1 MPLLTLKD
9 VSLAYGNL
17 SLLEKVNFNI
27 SSGERICLVG
37 RNGTGKST
45 LFRVISDIVQPDEGD
60 VWRQDTLKISY
71 LEQEVP
77 ADTSQTI
84 YEVVSEGLGHIGQ
97 ILIEYHNLA
106 HTMDQAMDQAID
118 HTTDTSIKKLAELQ
132 QKIEVLDGWNLSQK
146 IETVLSRL
154 SLPEDKLIADCSGGI
169 RRRTMLAQA
178 LVSEPDLLLL
188 DEPTNHMDIRAINWL
203 EEFLLDYQGALIFIT
218 HDRTFLK
225 HLATRIVELDRGNF
239 VSFKGNFDHYLK
251 KKDELLREEIMENA
265 KFDKKLAEEEVW
277 IRQGIKARRTRNE
290 GRVRALEE
298 LRKERSLRQEVKGK
312 VNLVIDDS
320 DVSGKRVADLAHVN
334 FSYNEE
340 ILIQDFSTTI
350 LRGDRIGIIGPN
362 GSGKST
368 LLKLIL
374 GELKPDSGY
383 ITMGTRLDC
392 VYFDQQRQQLDL
404 EKTVRDNISD
414 GKDMIS
420 VKGRS
425 RHVIS
430 YLKDFLFPPEQ
441 IDSPVKTLSGG
452 ERNRL
457 MLANLFTNPANMM
470 VLDEPTNDL
479 DVDTLELLEELLA
492 EYEGTL
498 LLVSHDRTFLDNVVT
513 STLVFEEDGKVG
525 EYVGG
530 YEDWIRQRKPGKTT
544 SLSDKASSKK
554 AKINNQEKN
563 RNNSSEKKKLGFNE
577 QRELETLPDKIE
589 AMEDQQKELEQ
600 RIGQSDF
607 YQQDKETISQT
618 MASMKQLQEE
628 LQNSYE
634 RWEYLAE
641 FET

>member
-9 VSLAYGNL
+9 VSLAYGDL

-45 LFRVISDIVQPDEGD
+45 LFRIISDIVQPDEGEI
-60 VWRQDTLKISY
+60 WRQDTLKISY
-71 LEQEVP
+71 LEQEIP
-77 ADTSQTI
+77 ADTSPTI
-84 YEVVSEGLGHIGQ
+84 YEVVSAGLGHIGQ

-106 HTMDQAMDQAID
+106 HAMDQAID
-118 HTTDTSIKKLAELQ
+118 HTNGTSIKKLAELQ
-132 QKIEVLDGWNLSQK
+132 HRIEVLDGWNLNQK

-154 SLPEDKLIADCSGGI
+154 SLPEDKQIGECSGGI

-178 LVSEPDLLLL
+178 LVSDPDLLLL
-188 DEPTNHMDIRAINWL
+188 DEPTNHMDINAINWL
-203 EEFLLDYQGALIFIT
+203 EEFLLAYQGALVFIT

-225 HLATRIVELDRGNF
+225 HLATRIVELDRGNLI
-239 VSFKGNFDHYLK
+239 SFKGDFDDYLK
-251 KKDELLREEIMENA
+251 KKDELLREEARENA
-265 KFDKKLAEEEVW
+265 KFDKKLAKEEVW

-298 LRKERSLRQEVKGK
+298 LRRERGRRQEIKGT
-312 VNLVIDDS
+312 VNLAIDDS
-320 DVSGKRVADLAHVN
+320 DLSGKRVADLVNIN

-374 GELKPDSGY
+374 GELEPDSGKVV
-383 ITMGTRLDC
+383 MGTRLDC

-404 EKTVRDNISD
+404 EKTVRENISD
-414 GKDMIS
+414 GKEIIS

-425 RHVIS
+425 RHIIG

-457 MLANLFTNPANMM
+457 LLAKLFTKPANMM

-513 STLVFEEDGKVG
+513 STLVFEDGGKVG

-530 YEDWIRQRKPGKTT
+530 YEDWIRQRKPTGMPGKKN
-544 SLSDKASSKK
+544 SNKKKERHRQHKKRSKL
-554 AKINNQEKN
+554 
-563 RNNSSEKKKLGFNE
+563 SEKKKLGFNAK
-577 QRELETLPDKIE
+577 RELEGLPDKIE
-589 AMEDQQKELEQ
+589 TMELQQTKLEQ
-600 RIGQSDF
+600 TIGQRDF
-607 YQQDKETISQT
+607 YQQDKETISKT
-618 MASMKQLQEE
+618 IATMKQLQDE
-628 LQNSYE
+628 LQKAYE
-634 RWEYLAE
+634 RWEYLAG
-641 FET
+641 FEK

>member
-9 VSLAYGNL
+9 VSLAYGDL

-27 SSGERICLVG
+27 SPGERICLVG

-84 YEVVSEGLGHIGQ
+84 YEVVSAGLGHIGQ

-106 HTMDQAMDQAID
+106 QAMNQAMDQAID
-118 HTTDTSIKKLAELQ
+118 HTIDTSIKKLAELQ
-132 QKIEVLDGWNLSQK
+132 QKIEVLDGWNLNQK

-154 SLPEDKLIADCSGGI
+154 SLPEDKPIADCSGGI

-188 DEPTNHMDIRAINWL
+188 DEPTNHMDIKAINWL
-203 EEFLLDYQGALIFIT
+203 EEFLLAYQGALIFIT

-239 VSFKGNFDHYLK
+239 VSFKGDFDYYLK
-251 KKDELLREEIMENA
+251 KKDELLREEIRENA

-298 LRKERSLRQEVKGK
+298 LRKERGRRQEVKGTVK
-312 VNLVIDDS
+312 LAIDDS

-334 FSYNEE
+334 FSYDKE

-374 GELKPDSGY
+374 GELKPDSGN

-404 EKTVRDNISD
+404 EKTVRENISD
-414 GKDMIS
+414 GKEIIS

-457 MLANLFTNPANMM
+457 MLANLFTKPANMM

-530 YEDWIRQRKPGKTT
+530 YEDWIRQRKPNKSSTLSGK
-544 SLSDKASSKK
+544 SSSKK
-554 AKINNQEKN
+554 IKISKQENNK
-563 RNNSSEKKKLGFNE
+563 NNSSEKKKLGFNE
-577 QRELETLPDKIE
+577 KRELASLPDNIE
-589 AMEDQQKELEQ
+589 AMENQQQALEQ
-600 RIGQSDF
+600 RIGQSNF
-607 YQQDKETISQT
+607 YQQEKDVISETMST
-618 MASMKQLQEE
+618 LKQLQGE
-628 LQNSYE
+628 LKESYE
-634 RWEYLAE
+634 RWEYLAS
-641 FET
+641 FNG

>member
-17 SLLEKVNFNI
+17 ALLEKVNFNI

-45 LFRVISDIVQPDEGD
+45 LFRVISDMVQPDEGD

-84 YEVVSEGLGHIGQ
+84 YEVVSAGLGYIGQ
-97 ILIEYHNLA
+97 ILLEYHNLA
-106 HTMDQAMDQAID
+106 HAID

-132 QKIEVLDGWNLSQK
+132 QKIEVLDGWNLNQK

-154 SLPEDKLIADCSGGI
+154 SLPEDKPIADCSGGI

-188 DEPTNHMDIRAINWL
+188 DEPTNHMDIKAINWL
-203 EEFLLDYQGALIFIT
+203 EEFLLAYQGALIFIT

-239 VSFKGNFDHYLK
+239 VSFKGDFDHYLK
-251 KKDELLREEIMENA
+251 KKDELLREEVRENA

-290 GRVRALEE
+290 GRVRALEK
-298 LRKERSLRQEVKGK
+298 LRKERSQRQEIKGT
-312 VNLVIDDS
+312 VNLSIDDS
-320 DVSGKRVADLAHVN
+320 DISGKRVADLAHIN
-334 FSYNEE
+334 FSYDEE
-340 ILIQDFSTTI
+340 TLIHDFSTTI
-350 LRGDRIGIIGPN
+350 LRGDRVGIIGPN

-374 GELKPDSGY
+374 GELEPDSGRV
-383 ITMGTRLDC
+383 TMGTRLDC

-404 EKTVRDNISD
+404 EKTVRENISD

-457 MLANLFTNPANMM
+457 LLANLFTKPANMM

-530 YEDWIRQRKPGKTT
+530 YDDWIRQRKPSKTA
-544 SLSDKASSKK
+544 SLSDKTSSKK
-554 AKINNQEKN
+554 TKIIKQKGN
-563 RNNSSEKKKLGFNE
+563 NNSVKKKLGFNE
-577 QRELETLPDKIE
+577 KRELDSLPDKIE
-589 AMEDQQKELEQ
+589 ALENQQEELEQ
-600 RIGQSDF
+600 RIGHSGF
-607 YQQDKETISQT
+607 YQQDKEAISQT
-618 MASMKQLQEE
+618 MASMKQLQED
-628 LQNSYE
+628 LQKSYE

-641 FET
+641 FEV

>member
-9 VSLAYGNL
+9 TSLAYGNL

-45 LFRVISDIVQPDEGD
+45 LFRVISGSVHPDEGD
-60 VWRQDTLKISY
+60 IWRQDTLKISY

-77 ADTSQTI
+77 PDTSQTI
-84 YEVVSEGLGHIGQ
+84 YEVVSAGLGDIGE

-106 HTMDQAMDQAID
+106 HTID
-118 HTTDTSIKKLAELQ
+118 YSNDASIKKLAALQ
-132 QKIEVLDGWNLSQK
+132 QQIEVLDGWNLNQK

-154 SLPEDKLIADCSGGI
+154 SLPEDKKIADCSGGI

-188 DEPTNHMDIRAINWL
+188 DEPTNHMDIKAINWL
-203 EEFLLDYQGALIFIT
+203 EEFLLTYQGALIFIT

-239 VSFKGNFDHYLK
+239 VSFNGNFDYYLNK
-251 KKDELLREEIMENA
+251 KEEFLKEETRENA
-265 KFDKKLAEEEVW
+265 KFDKKLAQEEVW

-290 GRVRALEE
+290 GRVRALES
-298 LRKERSLRQEVKGK
+298 LRMERSRRQEIKGT
-312 VNLVIDDS
+312 VNLDIDTGEH
-320 DVSGKRVADLAHVN
+320 SGKRVADLSHVS
-334 FSYNEE
+334 FSYDDE
-340 ILIQDFSTTI
+340 ILIDDLSTTI

-374 GELKPDSGY
+374 GELQPNSGN
-383 ITMGTRLDC
+383 IVMGTRLDC
-392 VYFDQQRQQLDL
+392 VYFDQQRQQLDM
-404 EKTVRDNISD
+404 EKTVRENVS
-414 GKDMIS
+414 GGNDMIS
-420 VKGRS
+420 VRGRS

-441 IDSPVKTLSGG
+441 INSPVKTLSGG

-457 MLANLFTNPANMM
+457 LLANLFTSPANMM

-498 LLVSHDRTFLDNVVT
+498 LLVSHDRSFLDNVVT
-513 STLVFEEDGKVG
+513 STLVFEENGKVG

-530 YEDWIRQRKPGKTT
+530 YEDWIRQRKSKATKTH
-544 SLSDKASSKK
+544 SDTPSNKQTRITKP
-554 AKINNQEKN
+554 EK
-563 RNNSSEKKKLGFNE
+563 KKKLGFNE
-577 QRELETLPDKIE
+577 KRELDSLPEKIE
-589 AMEDQQKELEQ
+589 SMEQQQEELEQ
-600 RIGQSDF
+600 RISKNNF
-607 YQQDKETISQT
+607 YQLDKETISET
-618 MASMKQLQEE
+618 MDKIKQLQ
-628 LQNSYE
+628 LDLKTAYK
-634 RWEYLAE
+634 RWEFLAE
-641 FET
+641 FEA

>member
-45 LFRVISDIVQPDEGD
+45 LFRIISDIVQPDEGEI
-60 VWRQDTLKISY
+60 WRQDTLKISY
-71 LEQEVP
+71 LEQEIP

-84 YEVVSEGLGHIGQ
+84 YEVVSAGLGHIGQ

-106 HTMDQAMDQAID
+106 HAMDQAID
-118 HTTDTSIKKLAELQ
+118 HTNSTLIKKLAELQ
-132 QKIEVLDGWNLSQK
+132 HRIEVLDGWNLNQK

-154 SLPEDKLIADCSGGI
+154 SLPEDKQIGECSGGI

-178 LVSEPDLLLL
+178 LVSDPDLLLL
-188 DEPTNHMDIRAINWL
+188 DEPTNHMDINAINWL
-203 EEFLLDYQGALIFIT
+203 EEFLLAYQGALVFIT

-225 HLATRIVELDRGNF
+225 HLATRIVELDRGNLI
-239 VSFKGNFDHYLK
+239 SFKGDFDDYLK
-251 KKDELLREEIMENA
+251 KKDELLREEARENA
-265 KFDKKLAEEEVW
+265 KFDKKLAKEEVW

-298 LRKERSLRQEVKGK
+298 LRRERGRRQEIKGT
-312 VNLVIDDS
+312 VNLAIDDS
-320 DVSGKRVADLAHVN
+320 DLSGKRVADLVNIN

-374 GELKPDSGY
+374 GELEPDSGKVV
-383 ITMGTRLDC
+383 MGTRLDC

-404 EKTVRDNISD
+404 EKTVRENISD
-414 GKDMIS
+414 GKEIIS

-425 RHVIS
+425 RHIIG

-457 MLANLFTNPANMM
+457 LLAKLFTKPANMM

-513 STLVFEEDGKVG
+513 STLVFEEGGKVG

-530 YEDWIRQRKPGKTT
+530 YEDWIRQRKPTGMSGK
-544 SLSDKASSKK
+544 
-554 AKINNQEKN
+554 
-563 RNNSSEKKKLGFNE
+563 NNSNKKKERHRQDKKRSKLSEKKKLGFNE
-577 QRELETLPDKIE
+577 KRELEGLPDKIE
-589 AMEDQQKELEQ
+589 TMELQQTKLEQ
-600 RIGQSDF
+600 TIGQRDF
-607 YQQDKETISQT
+607 YQQDKETISKT
-618 MASMKQLQEE
+618 IATMKQLQDE
-628 LQNSYE
+628 LQKAYE
-634 RWEYLAE
+634 RWEYLAR
-641 FET
+641 FEK

>member
-45 LFRVISDIVQPDEGD
+45 LFRVISDIIHPDEGEI
-60 VWRQDTLKISY
+60 WRKDTLKISY

-84 YEVVSEGLGHIGQ
+84 YEIVSAGLGHIGE

-106 HTMDQAMDQAID
+106 QVID
-118 HTTDTSIKKLAELQ
+118 HSADTSIKKLAELQ
-132 QKIEVLDGWNLSQK
+132 HRIEVLDGWNLNQK

-154 SLPEDKLIADCSGGI
+154 SLPEDKQIADCSGGI
-169 RRRTMLAQA
+169 HRRTMLAQA

-188 DEPTNHMDIRAINWL
+188 DEPTNHMDIKAINWL
-203 EEFLLDYQGALIFIT
+203 EEFLLAYQGALVFIT

-225 HLATRIVELDRGNF
+225 HLATRIVELDRGNL
-239 VSFKGNFDHYLK
+239 VSFKGDFDYYLI
-251 KKDELLREEIMENA
+251 KKDELLREEARENA
-265 KFDKKLAEEEVW
+265 KFDKKLAKEEAW

-298 LRKERSLRQEVKGK
+298 LRKERSRRQEVKGT
-312 VNLVIDDS
+312 VNLTIDGGDL
-320 DVSGKRVADLAHVN
+320 SGKRVADLVN
-334 FSYNEE
+334 ISFSYDGQA
-340 ILIQDFSTTI
+340 LIRNLSTTI

-368 LLKLIL
+368 LLRLIL
-374 GELKPDSGY
+374 GELTPDSGKVV
-383 ITMGTRLDC
+383 MGTRLDC

-404 EKTVRDNISD
+404 EKTVRENISD
-414 GKDMIS
+414 GKEIIS

-425 RHVIS
+425 RHIIG

-457 MLANLFTNPANMM
+457 LLAKLFTKPANMM

-513 STLVFEEDGKVG
+513 STLVFEDSGKVG

-530 YEDWIRQRKPGKTT
+530 YEDWIRQRKLTGTP
-544 SLSDKASSKK
+544 S
-554 AKINNQEKN
+554 EKN
-563 RNNSSEKKKLGFNE
+563 SNKGKERHRQNKKRSKRLEKKKLGFNE
-577 QRELETLPDKIE
+577 KRELESLPDKIG
-589 AMEDQQKELEQ
+589 AMESQQKKLEQ
-600 RIGQSDF
+600 TISQRDF
-607 YQQDKETISQT
+607 YQQDKEIISQT
-618 MASMKQLQEE
+618 VASVKQLQEE
-628 LQNSYE
+628 LQKAYE
-634 RWEYLAE
+634 RWEYLAG
-641 FET
+641 FEA

>member
-9 VSLAYGNL
+9 VSLAYGDL

-27 SSGERICLVG
+27 SPGERICLVG

-84 YEVVSEGLGHIGQ
+84 YEVVSAGLGHIGQ

-106 HTMDQAMDQAID
+106 QAMDQATDQAID
-118 HTTDTSIKKLAELQ
+118 HTIDTSIKKLAELQ
-132 QKIEVLDGWNLSQK
+132 QKIEVLDGWNLNQK

-154 SLPEDKLIADCSGGI
+154 SLPEDKPIADCSGGI

-188 DEPTNHMDIRAINWL
+188 DEPTNHMDIKAINWL
-203 EEFLLDYQGALIFIT
+203 EEFLLAYQGALIFIT

-239 VSFKGNFDHYLK
+239 VSFKGDFDYYLK
-251 KKDELLREEIMENA
+251 KKDELLREEIRENA

-298 LRKERSLRQEVKGK
+298 LRKERGRRQEVKGTVK
-312 VNLVIDDS
+312 LAIDDS

-334 FSYNEE
+334 FSYDKE

-374 GELKPDSGY
+374 GELKPDSGN

-404 EKTVRDNISD
+404 EKTVRENISD
-414 GKDMIS
+414 GKEIIS

-457 MLANLFTNPANMM
+457 MLANLFTKPANMM

-513 STLVFEEDGKVG
+513 STLVFEEDGKVE

-530 YEDWIRQRKPGKTT
+530 YEDWIRQRKPNKSSTLSGK
-544 SLSDKASSKK
+544 SSSKK
-554 AKINNQEKN
+554 IKISKQENNK
-563 RNNSSEKKKLGFNE
+563 NNSSEKKKLGFNE
-577 QRELETLPDKIE
+577 KRELASLPDNIE
-589 AMEDQQKELEQ
+589 TMENQQQALEQ
-600 RIGQSDF
+600 RIDQSNF
-607 YQQDKETISQT
+607 YQQEKDVISETMNT
-618 MASMKQLQEE
+618 LKQLQGE
-628 LQNSYE
+628 LKESYE
-634 RWEYLAE
+634 RWEYLAS
-641 FET
+641 FDG

>member
-27 SSGERICLVG
+27 ASGERICLVG

-45 LFRVISDIVQPDEGD
+45 LFRVISDIIQPDEGEI
-60 VWRQDTLKISY
+60 WRMHTLKISY

-77 ADTSQTI
+77 ANTSQTI
-84 YEVVSEGLGHIGQ
+84 YETVSTGLGHIGQ
-97 ILIEYHNLA
+97 ILVEYHNLA
-106 HTMDQAMDQAID
+106 HAMDQAID
-118 HTTDTSIKKLAELQ
+118 HTNDISIKKLADLQ
-132 QKIEVLDGWNLSQK
+132 QRIEVMDGWNLNQK

-154 SLPEDKLIADCSGGI
+154 SLPEDKQIADCSGGI

-188 DEPTNHMDIRAINWL
+188 DEPTNHMDIKAINWL
-203 EEFLLDYQGALIFIT
+203 EEFLLAYQGALIFIT
-218 HDRTFLK
+218 HDRTFLQ
-225 HLATRIVELDRGNF
+225 HLTTRIVELDRGNF
-239 VSFKGNFDHYLK
+239 VSFNGDFNYYIK
-251 KKDELLREEIMENA
+251 KKDELLKEENRENA
-265 KFDKKLAEEEVW
+265 KFDKKLAEEENW

-290 GRVRALEE
+290 GRVRSLEK
-298 LRKERSLRQEVKGK
+298 LRMERSRRQEVKGAI
-312 VNLVIDDS
+312 NLDIDTGDL
-320 DVSGKRVADLAHVN
+320 SGKRVADLAHVS
-334 FSYNEE
+334 FSYDKEM
-340 ILIQDFSTTI
+340 LIDDLSTTI

-374 GELKPDSGY
+374 GELEPVSGKVV
-383 ITMGTRLDC
+383 MGTRLDC

-404 EKTVRDNISD
+404 EKTVRENISD

-457 MLANLFTNPANMM
+457 LLANLFTKPANMM

-498 LLVSHDRTFLDNVVT
+498 LLVSHDRSFLDNVAT
-513 STLVFEEDGKVG
+513 STLVFEGDGKVG

-530 YEDWIRQRKPGKTT
+530 YEDWIRQRIPNKTST
-544 SLSDKASSKK
+544 LSYKASSKNT
-554 AKINNQEKN
+554 KIIKQEKKKN
-563 RNNSSEKKKLGFNE
+563 ASVKKKLGFNE
-577 QRELETLPDKIE
+577 QREFENLPDKIE
-589 AMEDQQKELEQ
+589 AMENQQKILEQ
-600 RIGQSDF
+600 RINQSDF
-607 YQQDKETISQT
+607 YQQDKNTISET
-618 MASMKQLQEE
+618 MASAKKLQED
-628 LQNSYE
+628 LQKSYE

>member
-1 MPLLTLKD
+1 MSLLTLKD

-45 LFRVISDIVQPDEGD
+45 LFRVISDIVQPDEGEI
-60 VWRQDTLKISY
+60 WRQDTLKISY

-77 ADTSQTI
+77 ADTPQTI
-84 YEVVSEGLGHIGQ
+84 YEVVSAGLGHVGQ
-97 ILIEYHNLA
+97 ILAEYHHLA
-106 HTMDQAMDQAID
+106 HTMDQAID
-118 HTTDTSIKKLAELQ
+118 HTIDTSIKKLAELQ
-132 QKIEVLDGWNLSQK
+132 EKIEVLDGWNLNQK

-154 SLPEDKLIADCSGGI
+154 SLPEDKKIGDCSGGI

-178 LVSEPDLLLL
+178 LVSAPDLLLL
-188 DEPTNHMDIRAINWL
+188 DEPTNHMDIKAINWL
-203 EEFLLDYQGALIFIT
+203 EEFLLAYQGALVFIT

-225 HLATRIVELDRGNF
+225 HLATRIVELDRGNL
-239 VSFKGNFDHYLK
+239 VSFKGDFDYYLK
-251 KKDELLREEIMENA
+251 KKDELLREEARRNA
-265 KFDKKLAEEEVW
+265 KFDKKLAKEEVW
-277 IRQGIKARRTRNE
+277 VRQGIKARRTRNE
-290 GRVRALEE
+290 GRVRALKE
-298 LRKERSLRQEVKGK
+298 LRKERGRRQEVKGT

-320 DVSGKRVADLAHVN
+320 DLSGKRVADLVNVN
-334 FSYNEE
+334 FSYDKQA
-340 ILIQDFSTTI
+340 LIRNLSTTI

-368 LLKLIL
+368 LLRLIL
-374 GELKPDSGY
+374 GELTPDSGKV
-383 ITMGTRLDC
+383 IMGTRLDC

-404 EKTVRDNISD
+404 EKTVRENISD
-414 GKDMIS
+414 GKEIIS

-457 MLANLFTNPANMM
+457 LLAKLFTKPANMM

-513 STLVFEEDGKVG
+513 STLVFEEGGKVG
-525 EYVGG
+525 EYIGG
-530 YEDWIRQRKPGKTT
+530 YEDWIRQRKPTGTPDEKK
-544 SLSDKASSKK
+544 SNKNKERHRQNKERSKL
-554 AKINNQEKN
+554 
-563 RNNSSEKKKLGFNE
+563 SEKKKLGFNE
-577 QRELETLPDKIE
+577 KRELEGLPDKIE
-589 AMEDQQKELEQ
+589 SMEHQQKKLEQ
-600 RIGQSDF
+600 AIGQSNF
-607 YQQDKETISQT
+607 YQQDKKTISQT
-618 MASMKQLQEE
+618 VASVKQLQEE
-628 LQNSYE
+628 LQKAYE

>member
-9 VSLAYGNL
+9 VSLAYGDL

-27 SSGERICLVG
+27 SPGERICLVG

-84 YEVVSEGLGHIGQ
+84 YEVVSAGLGHIGQ

-106 HTMDQAMDQAID
+106 QAMDQATDQAID
-118 HTTDTSIKKLAELQ
+118 HTIDTSIKKLAELQ
-132 QKIEVLDGWNLSQK
+132 QKIEVLDGWNLNQK

-154 SLPEDKLIADCSGGI
+154 SLPEDKPIADCSGGI

-188 DEPTNHMDIRAINWL
+188 DEPTNHMDIKAINWL
-203 EEFLLDYQGALIFIT
+203 EEFLLAYQGALIFIT

-239 VSFKGNFDHYLK
+239 VSFKGDFDYYLK
-251 KKDELLREEIMENA
+251 KKDELLREEIRENA

-298 LRKERSLRQEVKGK
+298 LRKERGRRQEVKGTVK
-312 VNLVIDDS
+312 LAIDDS

-334 FSYNEE
+334 FSYDKE

-374 GELKPDSGY
+374 GELKPDSGN

-404 EKTVRDNISD
+404 EKTVRENISD
-414 GKDMIS
+414 GKEIIS

-457 MLANLFTNPANMM
+457 MLANLFTKPANMM

-513 STLVFEEDGKVG
+513 STLVFEEDGKVE

-530 YEDWIRQRKPGKTT
+530 YEDWIRQRKPNKSSTLSGK
-544 SLSDKASSKK
+544 SSSKK
-554 AKINNQEKN
+554 IKISKQENNK
-563 RNNSSEKKKLGFNE
+563 NNSSEKKKLGFNE
-577 QRELETLPDKIE
+577 KRELASLPDNIE
-589 AMEDQQKELEQ
+589 AMENQQQALEQ
-600 RIGQSDF
+600 RIDQSNF
-607 YQQDKETISQT
+607 YQQEKDIISETMNT
-618 MASMKQLQEE
+618 LKQLQGE
-628 LQNSYE
+628 LKESYE
-634 RWEYLAE
+634 RWEYLAS
-641 FET
+641 FDG

>member
-1 MPLLTLKD
+1 MPLLTLKN
-9 VSLAYGNL
+9 VSLAYGDL

-45 LFRVISDIVQPDEGD
+45 LFRIISDIVQPDEGEI
-60 VWRQDTLKISY
+60 WRQDTLKISY
-71 LEQEVP
+71 LEQEIP
-77 ADTSQTI
+77 ADTSPTI
-84 YEVVSEGLGHIGQ
+84 YEVVSAGLGHIGQ

-106 HTMDQAMDQAID
+106 HAMDQAID
-118 HTTDTSIKKLAELQ
+118 HTNGTSIKKLAELQ
-132 QKIEVLDGWNLSQK
+132 HRIEVLDGWNLNQK

-154 SLPEDKLIADCSGGI
+154 SLPEDKQIGECSGGI

-178 LVSEPDLLLL
+178 LVSDPDLLLL
-188 DEPTNHMDIRAINWL
+188 DEPTNHMDINAINWL
-203 EEFLLDYQGALIFIT
+203 EEFLLAYQGALVFIT

-225 HLATRIVELDRGNF
+225 HLATRIVELDRGNLI
-239 VSFKGNFDHYLK
+239 SFKGDFDDYLK
-251 KKDELLREEIMENA
+251 KKDELLREEARENA
-265 KFDKKLAEEEVW
+265 KFDKKLAKEEVW

-298 LRKERSLRQEVKGK
+298 LRRERGRRQEIKGT
-312 VNLVIDDS
+312 VNLAIDDS
-320 DVSGKRVADLAHVN
+320 DLSGKRVADLVNIN

-374 GELKPDSGY
+374 GELEPDSGKVV
-383 ITMGTRLDC
+383 MGTRLDC

-404 EKTVRDNISD
+404 EKTVRENISD
-414 GKDMIS
+414 GKEIIS

-425 RHVIS
+425 RHIIG

-457 MLANLFTNPANMM
+457 LLAKLFTKPANMM

-513 STLVFEEDGKVG
+513 STLVFEDGGKVG

-530 YEDWIRQRKPGKTT
+530 YEDWIRQRKPTGMP
-544 SLSDKASSKK
+544 SK
-554 AKINNQEKN
+554 
-563 RNNSSEKKKLGFNE
+563 NNSNKKKERHRQHKKRSKLSEKKKLGFNE
-577 QRELETLPDKIE
+577 KRELEGLPDKIE
-589 AMEDQQKELEQ
+589 TMELQQTKLEQ
-600 RIGQSDF
+600 TIGQRDF
-607 YQQDKETISQT
+607 YQQDKETISKT
-618 MASMKQLQEE
+618 IATMKQLQDE
-628 LQNSYE
+628 LQKAYE
-634 RWEYLAE
+634 RWEYLAR
-641 FET
+641 FEK

>member
-9 VSLAYGNL
+9 VSLAYGDL

-27 SSGERICLVG
+27 APGERICLVG

-84 YEVVSEGLGHIGQ
+84 YEVVSAGLGHIGQ

-106 HTMDQAMDQAID
+106 QAMDQATDQAID
-118 HTTDTSIKKLAELQ
+118 HTIDTSIKKLAELQ
-132 QKIEVLDGWNLSQK
+132 QKIEVLDGWNLNQK

-154 SLPEDKLIADCSGGI
+154 SLPEDKPIADCSGGI

-188 DEPTNHMDIRAINWL
+188 DEPTNHMDIKAINWL
-203 EEFLLDYQGALIFIT
+203 EEFLLAYQGALIFIT

-239 VSFKGNFDHYLK
+239 VSFKGDFDYYLK
-251 KKDELLREEIMENA
+251 KKDELLREEIRENA

-298 LRKERSLRQEVKGK
+298 LRKERGRRQEVKGTVK
-312 VNLVIDDS
+312 LAIDDS

-334 FSYNEE
+334 FSYDKE
-340 ILIQDFSTTI
+340 ILIQDFSTII

-374 GELKPDSGY
+374 GELKPDSGN

-404 EKTVRDNISD
+404 EKTVRENISD
-414 GKDMIS
+414 GKEIIS

-457 MLANLFTNPANMM
+457 MLANLFTKPANMM

-513 STLVFEEDGKVG
+513 STLVFEEDGKVE

-530 YEDWIRQRKPGKTT
+530 YEDWIRQRKPNKSSTLSGK
-544 SLSDKASSKK
+544 SSSKK
-554 AKINNQEKN
+554 IKISKQENNK
-563 RNNSSEKKKLGFNE
+563 NNSSEKKKLGFNE
-577 QRELETLPDKIE
+577 KRELASLPDNIE
-589 AMEDQQKELEQ
+589 AMENQQQALEQ
-600 RIGQSDF
+600 RIDQSNF
-607 YQQDKETISQT
+607 YQQEKDIISETMNT
-618 MASMKQLQEE
+618 LKQLQGE
-628 LQNSYE
+628 LKESYE
-634 RWEYLAE
+634 RWEYLAS
-641 FET
+641 FDG

>member
-17 SLLEKVNFNI
+17 SLLENVNFSI
-27 SSGERICLVG
+27 ESGERICLIG

-45 LFRVISDIVQPDEGD
+45 LFRVLSDVVQPDDGE

-77 ADTSQTI
+77 ADTSRTI
-84 YEVVSEGLGHIGQ
+84 YEVVSAGLGNIGQ
-97 ILIEYHNLA
+97 ILIEYHKLA
-106 HTMDQAMDQAID
+106 HAID
-118 HTTDTSIKKLAELQ
+118 VSTDTNHSIKRLAELQ
-132 QKIEVLDGWNLSQK
+132 QRIEVLDGWNINQK
-146 IETVLSRL
+146 IESVLSRL
-154 SLPEDKLIADCSGGI
+154 SLPEDKPIGDCSGGI

-188 DEPTNHMDIRAINWL
+188 DEPTNHMDIKAINWL

-225 HLATRIVELDRGNF
+225 HLATRIVELDRGKF
-239 VSFKGNFDHYLK
+239 VSFNGNFDYYTK
-251 KKDELLREEIMENA
+251 KKNELLREETRENS

-290 GRVRALEE
+290 GRVRALEQ
-298 LRKERSLRQEVKGK
+298 LRSERSSRQEIKGM
-312 VNLVIDDS
+312 VSLDIDS
-320 DVSGKRVADLAHVN
+320 GKASGKRVADLSHVN
-334 FSYNEE
+334 FSYDEQL
-340 ILIQDFSTTI
+340 LIDDLSTTI

-374 GELKPDSGY
+374 GELQPDSGKVV
-383 ITMGTRLDC
+383 MGTRLDC
-392 VYFDQQRQQLDL
+392 AYFDQQRQQLDL
-404 EKTVRDNISD
+404 EKTVRENISD
-414 GKDMIS
+414 GKEIIS
-420 VKGRS
+420 IRGRS

-441 IDSPVKTLSGG
+441 VDSPVKTLSGG

-457 MLANLFTNPANMM
+457 LLANLFTKPANMM

-492 EYEGTL
+492 EYDGTL
-498 LLVSHDRTFLDNVVT
+498 LLVSHDRSFLDNVVT
-513 STLVFEEDGKVG
+513 STLVFEEGGKVG

-544 SLSDKASSKK
+544 KFADSKST
-554 AKINNQEKN
+554 NQPARDNQSKN
-563 RNNSSEKKKLGFNE
+563 KNTQTDKKKLGFNE
-577 QRELETLPDKIE
+577 KREFDALPDKIE
-589 AMEDQQKELEQ
+589 LMERRQKVLEHTVSK
-600 RIGQSDF
+600 SDF
-607 YQQDKETISQT
+607 YQQDKDTINQTMDLISQVR
-618 MASMKQLQEE
+618 SE
-628 LQNSYE
+628 LESAYE

-641 FET
+641 LEG

>member
-9 VSLAYGNL
+9 VSLAYGKL
-17 SLLEKVNFNI
+17 SLLEKINFNVC
-27 SSGERICLVG
+27 SGERICLVG

-45 LFRVISDIVQPDEGD
+45 LFRVISDIAQPDEGEI
-60 VWRQDTLKISY
+60 WRKDTLKISY

-77 ADTSQTI
+77 ADTPQTI
-84 YEVVSEGLGHIGQ
+84 YEVVSAGLGHIGQ

-106 HTMDQAMDQAID
+106 HAID

-132 QKIEVLDGWNLSQK
+132 QRIEVLDGWNLNQK

-154 SLPEDKLIADCSGGI
+154 SLPEDKRIGDCSGGI

-188 DEPTNHMDIRAINWL
+188 DEPTNHMDIKAINWL
-203 EEFLLDYQGALIFIT
+203 EEFLLAYQGTLIFVT
-218 HDRTFLK
+218 HDRTFLE
-225 HLATRIVELDRGNF
+225 HLATRIVELDRGNL
-239 VSFKGNFDHYLK
+239 VSFKGDFDYYLK
-251 KKDELLREEIMENA
+251 KKDELLREETRGNA
-265 KFDKKLAEEEVW
+265 KFDKKLAKEEAW
-277 IRQGIKARRTRNE
+277 TRQGIRARRTRNE
-290 GRVRALEE
+290 GRVRALEK
-298 LRKERSLRQEVKGK
+298 LRKERSRRQEVKGAM
-312 VNLVIDDS
+312 NLAIDDS
-320 DVSGKRVADLAHVN
+320 DLSGKRVADLVNIN
-334 FSYNEE
+334 FSYDGQS
-340 ILIQDFSTTI
+340 LIRNLSTTI

-374 GELKPDSGY
+374 GELEPDSGKVV
-383 ITMGTRLDC
+383 TGTRLNC

-404 EKTVRDNISD
+404 EKTVRENIGD
-414 GKDMIS
+414 GKEMIS

-441 IDSPVKTLSGG
+441 IDSPVTTLSGG

-457 MLANLFTNPANMM
+457 LLANLFTEPANMM

-513 STLVFEEDGKVG
+513 STLVFEDDGLIG

-530 YEDWIRQRKPGKTT
+530 YEDWIRQRKPNKTSTPIGKN
-544 SLSDKASSKK
+544 SNKK
-554 AKINNQEKN
+554 RERYRQDEKTNNLLV
-563 RNNSSEKKKLGFNE
+563 KKKLGFNE
-577 QRELETLPDKIE
+577 KRELESLPDKIG
-589 AMEDQQKELEQ
+589 AMESQQKRLEQ
-600 RIGQSDF
+600 AIGQRNF

-618 MASMKQLQEE
+618 MVSVKQLQEE
-628 LQNSYE
+628 LHKAYE
-634 RWEYLAE
+634 RWEYLAG
-641 FET
+641 FEG

>member
-9 VSLAYGNL
+9 TSLAYGNL

-45 LFRVISDIVQPDEGD
+45 LFRVISGSVLPDEGD
-60 VWRQDTLKISY
+60 IWRQDTLKISY

-77 ADTSQTI
+77 PDTSQTI
-84 YEVVSEGLGHIGQ
+84 YEVVSAGLGDIGE

-106 HTMDQAMDQAID
+106 HTID
-118 HTTDTSIKKLAELQ
+118 YSSDTSIKKLAALQ
-132 QKIEVLDGWNLSQK
+132 QQIEVLDGWNLNQK

-154 SLPEDKLIADCSGGI
+154 SLPEDKKIAECSGGI

-188 DEPTNHMDIRAINWL
+188 DEPTNHMDIKAINWL
-203 EEFLLDYQGALIFIT
+203 EEFLLTYQGALIFIT

-239 VSFKGNFDHYLK
+239 VSFNGDFDYYLK
-251 KKDELLREEIMENA
+251 KKDELLKEETRENA

-290 GRVRALEE
+290 GRVRALEN
-298 LRKERSLRQEVKGK
+298 LRMERSRRQESKGT
-312 VNLVIDDS
+312 VSLDIDTGEH
-320 DVSGKRVADLAHVN
+320 SGKRVADLSHVS
-334 FSYNEE
+334 FRYDDE
-340 ILIQDFSTTI
+340 ILIDDLSTTI

-374 GELKPDSGY
+374 GELQPNSGN
-383 ITMGTRLDC
+383 IVMGTRLDC

-404 EKTVRDNISD
+404 EKTVRENIS
-414 GKDMIS
+414 GGNDMIS

-457 MLANLFTNPANMM
+457 LLANLFTKPANMM

-498 LLVSHDRTFLDNVVT
+498 LLVSHDRAFLDNVVT
-513 STLVFEEDGKVG
+513 STLVFEERGKVG

-530 YEDWIRQRKPGKTT
+530 YEDWIRQRKSKATKT
-544 SLSDKASSKK
+544 LSDKSSNKK
-554 AKINNQEKN
+554 KEITKPEK
-563 RNNSSEKKKLGFNE
+563 KKKLGFNE
-577 QRELETLPDKIE
+577 KRELDSLPEKIE
-589 AMEDQQKELEQ
+589 SMEQQQEELEQ
-600 RIGQSDF
+600 CISKNDF
-607 YQQDKETISQT
+607 YQLDKETISKT
-618 MASMKQLQEE
+618 MDKMKQLQLD
-628 LQNSYE
+628 LQTAYE
-634 RWEYLAE
+634 RWEFLAE
-641 FET
+641 FEA

>member
-9 VSLAYGNL
+9 VSLAYGIL
-17 SLLEKVNFNI
+17 SLLGKVNFNI

-45 LFRVISDIVQPDEGD
+45 LFRVISDIVQPDEGEI
-60 VWRQDTLKISY
+60 WRQDTLKISY
-71 LEQEVP
+71 LEQEIP
-77 ADTSQTI
+77 ADASQSI
-84 YEVVSEGLGHIGQ
+84 YEVVSAGLGHIGQ

-106 HTMDQAMDQAID
+106 HAMDMSID

-132 QKIEVLDGWNLSQK
+132 HRIEVLDGWNLNQK

-154 SLPEDKLIADCSGGI
+154 SLPKDKKIGDCSGGI
-169 RRRTMLAQA
+169 HRRTMLAQA
-178 LVSEPDLLLL
+178 LVSKPDLLLL
-188 DEPTNHMDIRAINWL
+188 DEPTNHMDIKAINWL
-203 EEFLLDYQGALIFIT
+203 EEFLLAYQGALVFIT

-225 HLATRIVELDRGNF
+225 HLATRIVELDRGNL
-239 VSFKGNFDHYLK
+239 VSFKGDFDYYLK
-251 KKDELLREEIMENA
+251 KKDELLREEARENA
-265 KFDKKLAEEEVW
+265 KFDKKLAKEEAW

-298 LRKERSLRQEVKGK
+298 LRKERSRRQEVKGT
-312 VNLVIDDS
+312 VNLAIDDS
-320 DVSGKRVADLAHVN
+320 DLSGKRVADLVN
-334 FSYNEE
+334 VSFSYDEQA
-340 ILIQDFSTTI
+340 LIHDLSTTI

-368 LLKLIL
+368 LLRLIL
-374 GELKPDSGY
+374 GELTPDSGKV
-383 ITMGTRLDC
+383 IMGTRLDC

-404 EKTVRDNISD
+404 EKTVRENISD

-457 MLANLFTNPANMM
+457 LLANLFTKPANMM

-513 STLVFEEDGKVG
+513 STLVFEEGGKVS

-530 YEDWIRQRKPGKTT
+530 YEDWIRQRKPTGMPDEK
-544 SLSDKASSKK
+544 KSKK
-554 AKINNQEKN
+554 KKERHRQNKK
-563 RNNSSEKKKLGFNE
+563 RSKLSEKKKLGFNE
-577 QRELETLPDKIE
+577 KRELESLPDKIKI
-589 AMEDQQKELEQ
+589 MEHQQEKLEQ
-600 RIGQSDF
+600 AIGQRDF

-618 MASMKQLQEE
+618 IASLKQMRDE
-628 LQNSYE
+628 LQKAYE
-634 RWEYLAE
+634 RWEHLAS
-641 FET
+641 FEA